1 MLGRVLV
8 RNTQPMP
15 LTSWPAAIFASLR
28 QVPKRRVSI
37 FHSQNR
43 DASAKM
49 KACREKKQQTRSVGW
64 FQVTLSPCRSPRGLL
79 LVLRRCARHLMERIN
94 FPLTKSRRVRKD
106 EGISRKKIAGALG
119 RVVVRNT
126 QPMPLT
132 SRPAGSRASRG
143 SLPHLFSQI
152 LLQLFSK
159 KPGMTKFVQSAIP
172 TRECV
177 FALFRSDTF
186 SPPIFYPQTCSQ

>member
-1 MLGRVLV
+1 MACCYLCV
-8 RNTQPMP
+8 
-15 LTSWPAAIFASLR
+15 AA
-28 QVPKRRVSI
+28 PGTYRRESI

-79 LVLRRCARHLMERIN
+79 LVLRRCARHQMERIN

-106 EGISRKKIAGALG
+106 EGISRKKIAGKLG
-119 RVVVRNT
+119 RVVVRNME
-126 QPMPLT
+126 PMPLT
-132 SRPAGSRASRG
+132 SRPAGSRASLG

-152 LLQLFSK
+152 VLQIFFQK
-159 KPGMTKFVQSAIP
+159 NRNDKVRGIGNI
-172 TRECV
+172 
-177 FALFRSDTF
+177 
-186 SPPIFYPQTCSQ
+186 SPQENVE